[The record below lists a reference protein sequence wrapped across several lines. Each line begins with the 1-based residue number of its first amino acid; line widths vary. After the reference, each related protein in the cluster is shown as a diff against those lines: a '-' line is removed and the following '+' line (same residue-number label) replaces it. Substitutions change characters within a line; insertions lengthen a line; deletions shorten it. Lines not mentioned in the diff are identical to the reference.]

1 MDLNKMLEQIQKNNL
16 VLQIR
21 YDYPD
26 FLIEV
31 REHGGSHREI
41 AVIDKEILDKAL
53 HPNEMIKEKI
63 LNAIERI
70 IRKEKL

>member
-1 MDLNKMLEQIQKNNL
+1 MDLNKMFEQIQKNNL

-41 AVIDKEILDKAL
+41 AVIDKEALDKDPY
-53 HPNEMIKEKI
+53 PNEMVKERI
-63 LNAIERI
+63 LDAIERI
-70 IRKEKL
+70 I

>member
-1 MDLNKMLEQIQKNNL
+1 MDLNKMFEQIQKNNL

-41 AVIDKEILDKAL
+41 AVIDKEILDKTL

-70 IRKEKL
+70 I

>member
-1 MDLNKMLEQIQKNNL
+1 MDLNKMLEQIKKNNL

-41 AVIDKEILDKAL
+41 AVIDKEILDKDL

-70 IRKEKL
+70 I

>member
-1 MDLNKMLEQIQKNNL
+1 MDLNKMFEQIQKNNL

-41 AVIDKEILDKAL
+41 AVEILDKAL

-70 IRKEKL
+70 I

>member
-1 MDLNKMLEQIQKNNL
+1 MDTNEIFDRIRKNNL

-41 AVIDKEILDKAL
+41 AVIDKEILNKDL
-53 HPNEMIKEKI
+53 HPNEMIAERI
-63 LNAIERI
+63 LKAMERI
-70 IRKEKL
+70 I

>member
-21 YDYPD
+21 YDYSD

-31 REHGGSHREI
+31 REHGGSHRG
-41 AVIDKEILDKAL
+41 DSSD
-53 HPNEMIKEKI
+53 
-63 LNAIERI
+63 R
-70 IRKEKL
+70 

>member
-1 MDLNKMLEQIQKNNL
+1 MDLNKMFEQIQKNNL

-53 HPNEMIKEKI
+53 HPNEMIEEKI

-70 IRKEKL
+70 I

>member
-1 MDLNKMLEQIQKNNL
+1 MDLNKMFEQIRKNNL

-41 AVIDKEILDKAL
+41 AVIDKEILDKAI

-70 IRKEKL
+70 I

>member
-1 MDLNKMLEQIQKNNL
+1 MNQIFEQIRKNNL

-70 IRKEKL
+70 I

>member
-70 IRKEKL
+70 I

>member
-1 MDLNKMLEQIQKNNL
+1 MDLNKMFEQIQKNNL

-41 AVIDKEILDKAL
+41 AVIDEEILDKGL
-53 HPNEMIKEKI
+53 HPNEMITEQI
-63 LNAIERI
+63 LNAIGRI
-70 IRKEKL
+70 I

>member
-41 AVIDKEILDKAL
+41 VVIDKEILDKAL

-70 IRKEKL
+70 I

>member
-1 MDLNKMLEQIQKNNL
+1 MDLNKMFEQIQKNNL

-53 HPNEMIKEKI
+53 HPNEMIKERI

-70 IRKEKL
+70 I

>member
-1 MDLNKMLEQIQKNNL
+1 MDLNKMFEQIQKNNL

-41 AVIDKEILDKAL
+41 AVIDKEILDKAI

-63 LNAIERI
+63 LNAIEQI
-70 IRKEKL
+70 I

>member
-1 MDLNKMLEQIQKNNL
+1 MLEQIQKNNL

-70 IRKEKL
+70 I

>member
-41 AVIDKEILDKAL
+41 
-53 HPNEMIKEKI
+53 
-63 LNAIERI
+63 
-70 IRKEKL
+70 RKQ

>member
-31 REHGGSHREI
+31 REHGGSRREI

-70 IRKEKL
+70 I

>member
-1 MDLNKMLEQIQKNNL
+1 MDLNKMFEQIQKNNL

-70 IRKEKL
+70 I

>member
-53 HPNEMIKEKI
+53 HQNEMIKEKI

-70 IRKEKL
+70 I

>member
-1 MDLNKMLEQIQKNNL
+1 MDLNKMFEQIRKNNL

-31 REHGGSHREI
+31 REHGGNHREI
-41 AVIDKEILDKAL
+41 AVIDKETLDKDL
-53 HPNEMIKEKI
+53 YPNEMIKEKI

-70 IRKEKL
+70 I

>member
-1 MDLNKMLEQIQKNNL
+1 MDLNKMLEQIQKYNL

-70 IRKEKL
+70 I

>member
-31 REHGGSHREI
+31 REHGRSHREI

-70 IRKEKL
+70 I

>member
-1 MDLNKMLEQIQKNNL
+1 MLEQIQTNNL

-70 IRKEKL
+70 I

>member
-1 MDLNKMLEQIQKNNL
+1 MDLNKMFEQIRKNNL

-31 REHGGSHREI
+31 REHGGNHREI

-63 LNAIERI
+63 LNATERI
-70 IRKEKL
+70 I

>member
-1 MDLNKMLEQIQKNNL
+1 MDLNKMFEQIQKNNL

-31 REHGGSHREI
+31 REQGGSHREI

-53 HPNEMIKEKI
+53 HPNEMIEEKI

-70 IRKEKL
+70 I

>member
-1 MDLNKMLEQIQKNNL
+1 MDLNKIFDRIRENNL

-26 FLIEV
+26 FLIDV

-41 AVIDKEILDKAL
+41 AVIDKEILDKDL
-53 HPNEMIKEKI
+53 HPNEMIAERI
-63 LNAIERI
+63 LKAIEQI
-70 IRKEKL
+70 IGKEKL

>member
-1 MDLNKMLEQIQKNNL
+1 MDLNKMFEQIQKNNL

-26 FLIEV
+26 FLIEI

-53 HPNEMIKEKI
+53 HPNEMIEEKI

-70 IRKEKL
+70 I

>member
-53 HPNEMIKEKI
+53 HPNDMIKEKI

-70 IRKEKL
+70 I

>member
-41 AVIDKEILDKAL
+41 VVIRQWIYTA
-53 HPNEMIKEKI
+53 
-63 LNAIERI
+63 AIMQHI
-70 IRKEKL
+70 VCSM

>member
-1 MDLNKMLEQIQKNNL
+1 MDLNKMFEQIQKNNL

-41 AVIDKEILDKAL
+41 AVIDKEILDKGL
-53 HPNEMIKEKI
+53 HPNEMITEQI
-63 LNAIERI
+63 LNAIGRI
-70 IRKEKL
+70 I